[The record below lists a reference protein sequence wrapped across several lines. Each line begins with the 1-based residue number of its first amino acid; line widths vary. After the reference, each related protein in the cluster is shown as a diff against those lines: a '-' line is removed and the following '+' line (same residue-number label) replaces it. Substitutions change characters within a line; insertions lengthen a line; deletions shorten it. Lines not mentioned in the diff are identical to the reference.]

1 MSIPSARR
9 AKQIRQNLISY
20 LMVLPAIAFLSVF
33 VIYPMLHLMQLSL
46 YTGNANNPYKQFVL
60 FENFRQILFVKPDFV
75 IAVRNTAVYTI
86 SMVVLL
92 IFFAVVFALWMY
104 KDRKINRVA
113 QTVFFTPHLVATISC
128 AFIWSWLYNSNS
140 YGLFNSVLALFGVNP
155 IRWLDTTD
163 TAMLSVIIMN
173 VWKGI
178 GYYALIVL
186 SALKAIPV
194 EIYEAARL
202 DNAKPVTVFFKITLP
217 MLSPQLFFML
227 ITITTGSFK
236 VFDSIRIMT
245 NGGPGRATQV
255 MTMYIYD
262 YAFQRNNTLG
272 IGAAAGVALM
282 LILFLITVL
291 DFKGF
296 EKRVHYQ

>member
-1 MSIPSARR
+1 MNAAPVRR
-9 AKQIRQNLISY
+9 TKQLRQHIISY
-20 LMVLPAIAFLSVF
+20 LMILPAIAFLSVF
-33 VIYPMLHLMQLSL
+33 VIYPMLHLIQLSL
-46 YTGNANNPYKQFVL
+46 YTGNANNPYKKFVL
-60 FENFRQILFVKPDFV
+60 FENFRQILFVKPDFM
-75 IAVRNTAVYTI
+75 IAVRNTAVYTV

-92 IFFAVVFALWMY
+92 IFFAVIFALWMY
-104 KDRKINRVA
+104 KDRAINRVA

-140 YGLFNSVLALFGVNP
+140 YGLFNSILALFGINP

-173 VWKGI
+173 IWKGI
-178 GYYALIVL
+178 GYYALIVM

-194 EIYEAARL
+194 EIYEAAKL
-202 DNAKPVTVFFKITLP
+202 DNASPLKVFFKITLP

-245 NGGPGRATQV
+245 NGGPGRSTQV

-272 IGAAAGVALM
+272 IGAAAGVVLM
-282 LILFLITVL
+282 LILFLITIL

-296 EKRVHYQ
+296 ERRVHYQ

>member
-1 MSIPSARR
+1 MNAAPARR
-9 AKQIRQNLISY
+9 TKQLRQHIISY
-20 LMVLPAIAFLSVF
+20 LMIMPAIVFLSVF
-33 VIYPMLHLMQLSL
+33 VIYPMLHLIQLSL
-46 YTGNANNPYKQFVL
+46 YTGNANNPYKKFVL
-60 FENFRQILFVKPDFV
+60 FENFRQILFVKPDFM
-75 IAVRNTAVYTI
+75 IAVRNTAVYTV

-92 IFFAVVFALWMY
+92 IFFAVIFALWMY
-104 KDRKINRVA
+104 KDRAINRVA

-140 YGLFNSVLALFGVNP
+140 YGLFNSILALFGINP

-173 VWKGI
+173 IWKGI
-178 GYYALIVL
+178 GYYALIVM

-194 EIYEAARL
+194 EIYEAAKL
-202 DNAKPVTVFFKITLP
+202 DNASPLKVFFKITLP

-245 NGGPGRATQV
+245 NGGPGRSTQV

-272 IGAAAGVALM
+272 IGAAAGVVLM

-296 EKRVHYQ
+296 ERRVHYQ

>member
-1 MSIPSARR
+1 MNAAPARR
-9 AKQIRQNLISY
+9 TKQLRQHIISY
-20 LMVLPAIAFLSVF
+20 LMIMPAIAFLSVF
-33 VIYPMLHLMQLSL
+33 VIYPMLHLIQLSL
-46 YTGNANNPYKQFVL
+46 YTGNANNPYKKFVL
-60 FENFRQILFVKPDFV
+60 FENFRQILFVKPDFM
-75 IAVRNTAVYTI
+75 IAVRNTAVYTV

-92 IFFAVVFALWMY
+92 IFFAVIFALWMY
-104 KDRKINRVA
+104 KDRAINRVA

-140 YGLFNSVLALFGVNP
+140 YGLFNSVLALFGINP

-173 VWKGI
+173 IWKGI
-178 GYYALIVL
+178 GYYALIVM

-194 EIYEAARL
+194 EIYEAAKL
-202 DNAKPVTVFFKITLP
+202 DNASPLKVFFKITLP

-245 NGGPGRATQV
+245 NGGPGRSTQV

-272 IGAAAGVALM
+272 IGAAAGVVLM

-296 EKRVHYQ
+296 ERRVHYQ

>member
-1 MSIPSARR
+1 MNAAPVRR
-9 AKQIRQNLISY
+9 TKQLRQHIISY
-20 LMVLPAIAFLSVF
+20 LMILPAIAFLSVF
-33 VIYPMLHLMQLSL
+33 VIYPMLHLIQLSL
-46 YTGNANNPYKQFVL
+46 YTGNANNPYKKFVL
-60 FENFRQILFVKPDFV
+60 FENFRQILFVKPDFM
-75 IAVRNTAVYTI
+75 IAVRNTAVYTV

-92 IFFAVVFALWMY
+92 IFFAVIFALWMY
-104 KDRKINRVA
+104 KDRAINRVA

-140 YGLFNSVLALFGVNP
+140 YGLFNSVLALFGINP

-173 VWKGI
+173 IWKGI
-178 GYYALIVL
+178 GYYALIVM

-194 EIYEAARL
+194 EIYEAAKL
-202 DNAKPVTVFFKITLP
+202 DNASPLKVFFKITLP

-245 NGGPGRATQV
+245 NGGPGRSTQV

-272 IGAAAGVALM
+272 IGAAAGVVLM
-282 LILFLITVL
+282 LILFLITIL

-296 EKRVHYQ
+296 ERRVHYQ